1 MIAIVNVTENWG
13 IGLEDHLLVNIRAD
27 LKRFRELTVG
37 KTVIYGRKTLET
49 FPNQKPLKGRRNLIL
64 SQNPDFSAENAE
76 VFLNINLL
84 LEAIKNLPADEV
96 FVIGGECVYR
106 QLLPYCSAA
115 YVTKTDGVFPAD
127 RFFPNLDELPNW
139 KAEDCSPRLEENG
152 TQYRYIYYVNNRR

>member
-13 IGLEDHLLVNIRAD
+13 IGLKEHLLVSIRAD

-49 FPNQKPLKGRRNLIL
+49 FPNHKPLKGRRNLIL
-64 SQNPDFSAENAE
+64 SQNPDFFAENAE
-76 VFLNINLL
+76 VFSDVQKLK
-84 LEAIKNLPADEV
+84 EAIKNLPTDEV

-106 QLLPYCSAA
+106 QLLPCCSAA
-115 YVTKTDGVFPAD
+115 YVTKTEGILPAD

-139 KAEDCSPRLEENG
+139 KAEEASPRMEENG
-152 TQYRYIYYVNNRR
+152 ISYRYVYYVNQES